1 MSSALLAYYQQ
12 RAAEYERIYA
22 KPERQSDLATLRS
35 LLHDQLRNHHVL
47 EVSCGTGYWT
57 AAFAPAALSVT
68 ACDLSP
74 EVLDIAR
81 AKPWPSANVD
91 LIEADSY
98 NLPDFDRK
106 FSAAFAGFWWSHVPR
121 HRLPAFLSG
130 LHSKLQPGATVIFID
145 NRFVPD
151 SSTPI
156 SRTSPDGDSYQLR
169 RLDDGTT
176 HEVLKNFPSE
186 ADLRHTLATITLAT
200 ITPSP
205 EITLT
210 NYFWL
215 LRYTIP

>member
-1 MSSALLAYYQQ
+1 MPSDLLAYYQQ
-12 RAAEYERIYA
+12 RAGEYERIYA
-22 KPERQSDLATLRS
+22 KPERQPDLAILRS
-35 LLHDQLRNHHVL
+35 LLHDQLHNHHVL

-74 EVLDIAR
+74 EVLAIAR
-81 AKPWPSANVD
+81 AKPWPSANV
-91 LIEADSY
+91 EFSQADSHD
-98 NLPDFDRK
+98 LPDFDSK

-130 LHSKLQPGATVIFID
+130 LHSKLQPGATVVYID
-145 NRFVPD
+145 NRFVPG

-176 HEVLKNFPSE
+176 HEVIKNFPSE
-186 ADLRHTLATITLAT
+186 SDLRHTLIF

-210 NYFWL
+210 DYFWL